1 MLWTVLLIISMVVL
15 GGFLSYFGDLLGR
28 RLGKK
33 RVRIFGL
40 RPKHTA
46 ILITSVTGSFIVLLS
61 IIGVMGVAKPI
72 RDVLLR
78 GENAIRDNRK
88 LLREL
93 ELRQQAFDA
102 RLKTAEAQAHAAE
115 KQSAEVSH
123 KLSESRTKL
132 TAAQLM
138 AQRLQGDLQEGRLSL
153 SKIKA
158 QSATLTTQNR
168 QLVKRNSDLDR
179 QNERY
184 GSNNNELGKENLN
197 LHRRQIEL
205 QKQVQQLSSQSD
217 KLTTANKELESQEA
231 KLKES
236 SARLITENASF
247 ERANVVLQR
256 ANRELNVANVEA
268 EHQARLKIAA
278 LEEKIASLGRF
289 QDRLVAYLN
298 GADNAVQQYVALRS
312 KRICIPTGEIVARRV
327 LGGEISERELRKEL
341 RALIGE
347 AEAVTTLKGAG
358 KGSNNRCISLLS
370 PNNLTRTVQD
380 AEVLEA
386 LVQEIR
392 RSKGQQQIIATT
404 LTNTLE
410 GEQVP
415 IFLNMEPVR
424 TTFRKGAVVATKVIP
439 VVRSIDTMVTELV
452 QFLQQDVRNAA
463 ILAGT
468 IPTTDGNSGSRE
480 VGVMSPVE
488 LVDLVDRMRRMGGEV
503 QVSAVAADDL
513 SSAEPLRLSF
523 RLSRPRSKS

>member
-1 MLWTVLLIISMVVL
+1 MVVL

-33 RVRIFGL
+33 RVRLFGL

-46 ILITSVTGSFIVLLS
+46 ILITSVTGSFIVFLS
-61 IIGVMGVAKPI
+61 IISVMGAAKPI

-78 GENAIRDNRK
+78 GETAIRENRK

-102 RLKTAEAQAHAAE
+102 RLRTAEAQAHTAE
-115 KQSAEVSH
+115 NQSAEVSR
-123 KLSESRTKL
+123 KLTEARTQL
-132 TAAQLM
+132 TAAQSM
-138 AQRLQGDLQEGRLSL
+138 AQRLQGDLQLGRANL
-153 SKIKA
+153 SKIKS
-158 QSATLTTQNR
+158 QSATLTAQNH
-168 QLVKRNSDLDR
+168 QLVKKNVELDR
-179 QNERY
+179 QNDKY
-184 GSNNNELGKENLN
+184 GSNNYELGKENLN

-205 QKQVQQLSSQSD
+205 QKQVQQLNSESD
-217 KLTTANKELESQEA
+217 ILVKAKMELERQEA

-236 SARLITENASF
+236 SARLNLENAAF
-247 ERANVVLQR
+247 QRANEVLQR
-256 ANRELNVANVEA
+256 ANRELNEANIVE
-268 EHQARLKIAA
+268 EHKARLKIAA

-289 QDRLVAYLN
+289 QERLVAYLN

-312 KRICIPTGEIVARRV
+312 KRICIPSGEIVARKV
-327 LGGEISERELRKEL
+327 LGSEMSERDLRKEL

-358 KGSNNRCISLLS
+358 KGSNNRSISLLS
-370 PNNLTRTVQD
+370 PSNLTRTLQD
-380 AEVLEA
+380 TEVLEEV
-386 LVQEIR
+386 VQEIR
-392 RSKGQQQIIATT
+392 RAKGQQQIIATT

-415 IFLNMEPVR
+415 IFFNMEPVR

-439 VVRSIDTMVTELV
+439 VVRSLDTMVTELV

-468 IPTTDGNSGSRE
+468 IPSTDGNSGSRE
-480 VGVMSPVE
+480 VGVMSPAE

-513 SSAEPLRLSF
+513 SSSEPLRLSF
-523 RLSRPRSKS
+523 RLSRPRTKS